1 MTLLEAWDE
10 GGITVPWSRMAK
22 TNREKLF
29 HERKPDAEYYLIGG
43 DRPKN
48 KRQDFGHLIILE
60 VRDNGKGRILT
71 DLPADKKEK
80 FLEVFRA
87 VSIDLGILQEAL
99 GFVDKRQQQK
109 EAAQAKKSY
118 DPEKQYVLSRDKVG
132 RPHRVLSDEE
142 QANIRR
148 LREQGMSINAISKEL
163 SINNR
168 RVMEYCRKLFF

>member
-1 MTLLEAWDE
+1 MTLLDAWQE
-10 GGITVPWSRMAK
+10 GGITVPWSRLAK

-29 HERKPDAEYYLIGG
+29 RAKKPDAEYYLIGG

-87 VSIDLGILQEAL
+87 VSVNLPHLRGG
-99 GFVDKRQQQK
+99 GF
-109 EAAQAKKSY
+109 
-118 DPEKQYVLSRDKVG
+118 
-132 RPHRVLSDEE
+132 
-142 QANIRR
+142 
-148 LREQGMSINAISKEL
+148 
-163 SINNR
+163 
-168 RVMEYCRKLFF
+168 